1 VVIPASA
8 GVGHAAPVGAVAFRA
23 DGRRLA
29 SGSADGSVFVWE
41 TADPRHPMLINAFTV
56 GAPITGLAWNPGAA
70 DLLATGSGGGE
81 AAIWRV
87 VDDRPPS
94 AIAILAGHPGAIRSV
109 EWMPDGQ
116 HLICLFGEDRAA
128 VWDAMAET
136 YMGELT
142 DCVRLTVS
150 PDGLVATI
158 GPQGTVAVRDLWRG
172 TGPGAR
178 ALGAPVLDCAWSPD
192 GRCLALA
199 RADGVLQMVSPY
211 LDPTLTVPIGDG
223 PLRCVSWSADGP
235 VAGGE
240 TGTYAMS
247 PDGRPRWRSPVV
259 LPRAGAL
266 AVGGPIAAAATDGER
281 PYVLALAD
289 GATLVAPALAPPASW
304 ALPSTAP
311 RELP

>member
-1 VVIPASA
+1 VIPASA

-41 TADPRHPMLINAFTV
+41 TTDPGHPMLLTAFNTG
-56 GAPITGLAWNPGAA
+56 GAITGLAWNPGAS
-70 DLLATGSGGGE
+70 DLLATGSTDGD

-87 VDDRPPS
+87 VDDRPPT
-94 AIAILAGHPGAIRSV
+94 ALATLAGHPAAIRSV

-116 HLICLFGEDRAA
+116 HLICLFGIDRAA
-128 VWDAMAET
+128 VWNAMAET
-136 YMGELT
+136 YLGELT
-142 DCVRLTVS
+142 DCIRLVVS

-158 GPQGTVAVRDLWRG
+158 GPDGRVAVRDLWRG
-172 TGPGAR
+172 PGPTTR

-192 GRCLALA
+192 GRGLALA
-199 RADGVLQMVSPY
+199 RADGVLQLVTPY
-211 LDPTLTVPIGDG
+211 LDPALNIPIGDG
-223 PLRCVSWSADGP
+223 PLRCVSWGSDGP
-235 VAGGE
+235 VTGDD
-240 TGTYAMS
+240 TGTYAVTA
-247 PDGRPRWRSPVV
+247 DGRPRWRSPVV

-281 PYVLALAD
+281 PHVLALAN
-289 GATLVAPALAPPASW
+289 GATLVAPALAPSGSW
-304 ALPSTAP
+304 ALPSARP